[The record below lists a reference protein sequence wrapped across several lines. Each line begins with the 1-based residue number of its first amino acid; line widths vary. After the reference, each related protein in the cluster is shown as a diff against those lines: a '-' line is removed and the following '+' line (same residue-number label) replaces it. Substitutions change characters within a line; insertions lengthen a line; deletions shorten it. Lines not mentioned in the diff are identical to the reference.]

1 MIGNL
6 RILALALFALGT
18 AHSSDIGKEEA
29 ARVTGAEHL
38 LPFKRD
44 LKQALVSGLEEGAVN
59 AINVCKEQAPAI
71 ANALSINGVEIG
83 RTSHRLRN
91 PANQSPDWVSDI
103 LQNYL
108 QADSE
113 RAPMVSDL
121 PNNRVG
127 YAEPIMVQPLC
138 LACHGKVLAPDVAAG
153 INESYPG
160 DEATGFE
167 VGDLRGLY
175 WVEFPKNLSN

>member
-1 MIGNL
+1 MLTLGLVAI
-6 RILALALFALGT
+6 GT
-18 AHSSDIGKEEA
+18 AHSSDLTLTGEDTV
-29 ARVTGAEHL
+29 ARGAELL
-38 LPFKRD
+38 LPFKQD
-44 LKQALVSGLEEGAVN
+44 LKHALVSGLEEGAVH
-59 AINVCKEQAPAI
+59 AISVCKEQAPAI
-71 ANALSINGVEIG
+71 ANALSTDGVKIG

-91 PANQSPDWVSDI
+91 PANQPPGWVSDI
-103 LQNYL
+103 LENYL

-113 RAPMVSDL
+113 PAPMISHL

-138 LACHGKVLAPDVAAG
+138 LACHGKVLAPDVAAR

-160 DEATGFE
+160 DAATGFE

-175 WVEFPKNLSN
+175 WVEFPTEAE